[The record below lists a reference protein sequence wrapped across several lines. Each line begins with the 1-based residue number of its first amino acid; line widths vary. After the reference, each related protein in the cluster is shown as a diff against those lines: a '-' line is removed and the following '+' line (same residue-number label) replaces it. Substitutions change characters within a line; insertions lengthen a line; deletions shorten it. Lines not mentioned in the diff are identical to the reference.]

1 MIKTRRQIITGLGA
15 TLGAGL
21 GSLSLSACAPA
32 PGKLTTG
39 ASSSASKGL
48 EYLFPLGVASGDPN
62 SDGFVIW
69 TRLAPE
75 PMSETGG
82 MNGPVSVTWQV
93 AEDELFAKVIRAG
106 ITTATSDWAHSV
118 HVEVSGLLP
127 LRPYYYRF
135 IAHGQTSPVG
145 RSKTTPLYGANV
157 DHLRFGIA
165 SCQHWEQGFFNAYN
179 DMVAQDPDLI
189 IHLGDYIY
197 EASWGPQVRRQ
208 ATTDAVSLTDYR
220 RIHAQYKTDPALQAA
235 HAHAPWLFIWDD
247 HEFVN
252 DYANLEDENYMPLE
266 QVRTRRAAAY
276 KAYYEHMPVR
286 LRSQPKGEH
295 MRLYDYFYYGNL
307 MTMALTDGRQYRDDQ
322 ACQTDTDGGGRPVA
336 RETCPQFDDP
346 KRSMFGKEQE
356 RWLMPS
362 FARSGAQWEVLAQPT
377 LFSRLFQKTREGTPA
392 AWNDG
397 WDGYP
402 AARNMLLK
410 AVEQRQPKNFI
421 SIGGDMH
428 SWWQADLK
436 ADYNDPNSK
445 VLGSEFVT
453 TSVTAHSY
461 NYNNFQRMLPD
472 NPHIN
477 FVDDRK
483 RGYSLVDLTPDKW
496 LLQMK
501 ETTSVYDPK
510 AGAETVRAYV
520 VENGIPGSNLT
531 NVLKAE

>member
-1 MIKTRRQIITGLGA
+1 MIMKRRSLLT
-15 TLGAGL
+15 GAGALTLTGGLTSLAL
-21 GSLSLSACAPA
+21 GACAPA
-32 PGKLTTG
+32 PAKLSSG
-39 ASSSASKGL
+39 ASSVKGL
-48 EYLFPLGVASGDPN
+48 DYLFPLGVASGDPV

-69 TRLAPE
+69 TRLVPLPLAENGGLSAPMAVMWE
-75 PMSETGG
+75 
-82 MNGPVSVTWQV
+82 V
-93 AEDELFAKVIRAG
+93 AEDALFARVIRAG
-106 ITTATSDWAHSV
+106 RVTATADWAHSV
-118 HVEVSGLLP
+118 HIEVSGLRP
-127 LRPYYYRF
+127 ERPYFYRF
-135 IAHGQTSPVG
+135 IANGQTSPVG
-145 RSKTTPLYGANV
+145 RAKTTPLFAAAV
-157 DHLRFGIA
+157 DKLRFGIA
-165 SCQHWEQGFFNAYN
+165 SCQHWEQGFFNAYH
-179 DMVAQDPDLI
+179 DMVKDDPDI
-189 IHLGDYIY
+189 IVHLGDYIY

-208 ATTDAVSLTDYR
+208 ATTNAISLTDYR

-266 QVRTRRAAAY
+266 QVRARRIAAY

-286 LRSQPKGEH
+286 LRSQPKGIH

-322 ACQTDTDGGGRPVA
+322 ACQTETDGGGRPVA
-336 RETCPQFDDP
+336 RETCPEFDDP
-346 KRSMFGKEQE
+346 NRSMFGKEQE

-362 FARSGAQWEVLAQPT
+362 FARSGAQWDVLAQPT
-377 LFSRLFQKTREGTPA
+377 LFSRLFQKTREGLPA

-402 AARNMLLK
+402 ATRNMLLK

-436 ADYNDPNSK
+436 ADYANPDSAT
-445 VLGSEFVT
+445 LGTEFVT

-472 NPHIN
+472 NPHIH

-483 RGYSLVDLTPDKW
+483 RGYSMVNVTPKNW
-496 LLQMK
+496 TFEMK
-501 ETTSVYDPK
+501 EMTSVYDPK
-510 AGAETVRAYV
+510 AGAVTAKKYV
-520 VENGIPGSNLT
+520 VESGVPKANLI
-531 NVLKAE
+531 